1 MESLSSIKSDL
12 TLTTSRHSSK
22 NQLKKVL
29 IVGWNVEAV
38 SLYEML
44 ISTPS
49 LGYDVVGFI
58 KPSGFQGGSF
68 YKNVPVVGDS
78 GNILEKV
85 EQLDIQKILILLSPA
100 EKFALGQVISV
111 CLKHGIPYKIISDS
125 TDDGIDHLVRHVISD
140 VLKSQD
146 ISIRKIFD
154 LLAAAFL
161 MIILTPLFII
171 TSIIIKLESN
181 GPIFYSQERYGKDRK
196 SFRVIKFRSMVQDAE
211 KKSVPVW
218 ATKSDPRVTKFGQF
232 MRKTRI
238 DELPQLIN
246 ILRGE
251 MSFIGPRP
259 ERPFFSDE
267 FKKQIPFY
275 MNRLK
280 AKPGITGLAQV
291 TVGYDETIEDV
302 KNKVLKDLE
311 YIEHS
316 NSLKMN
322 LNICWQ
328 TVGSVLRGEGQ

>member
-1 MESLSSIKSDL
+1 M
-12 TLTTSRHSSK
+12 
-22 NQLKKVL
+22 
-29 IVGWNVEAV
+29 
-38 SLYEML
+38 
-44 ISTPS
+44 
-49 LGYDVVGFI
+49 
-58 KPSGFQGGSF
+58 
-68 YKNVPVVGDS
+68 
-78 GNILEKV
+78 
-85 EQLDIQKILILLSPA
+85 
-100 EKFALGQVISV
+100 
-111 CLKHGIPYKIISDS
+111 
-125 TDDGIDHLVRHVISD
+125 RHVISD
-140 VLKSQD
+140 VLKPQD
-146 ISIRKIFD
+146 ISIRKVFD

-161 MIILTPLFII
+161 MILLFPLFII
-171 TSIIIKLESN
+171 TSIIIKLESS

-211 KKSVPVW
+211 EKSGPVW
-218 ATKSDPRVTKFGQF
+218 ATKSDPRITKFGQF